1 LTTRAVD
8 PLATDLIRHAFRPKR
23 QRPLRG
29 IGAEVEIIPVH
40 AETGAVCRLESETGL
55 SSLAFLREYGAARDW
70 VETRQSSGVWM
81 FRLPDGGTLTP
92 EPGGQ
97 LEYSSPRCRSTTELV
112 PRMANAMQPLV
123 RAASDAGITMLS
135 TGIDPL
141 NELAQVPLQLLAA
154 RYQKM
159 TAYFEARGGAGVRM
173 MRQTAALQVN
183 LDFLDEPM
191 LQWTVLNASAPYVT
205 AIFANSPI
213 YRGLPTGC
221 QSYRAETWR
230 NTDQS
235 RTGLMAQSADP
246 VGEYL
251 QFALNA
257 PAMLLPLDG
266 GAYRP
271 FSWWWAEG
279 GASLDDWHAHLTT
292 LFPEVRPR
300 GYLECRSVDALPP
313 EWYAVPICLLAGM
326 VYDHVSLHAAADL
339 IGTPDPELLLRAGI
353 SGLAD
358 PDIADA
364 ASDLFA
370 IALEGCGRFGPEFV
384 AGRDVE
390 VARAFYERYTRQGR
404 APADE
409 ALDQLIVP
417 LPAS

>member
-1 LTTRAVD
+1 MTTRATD
-8 PLATDLIRHAFRPKR
+8 PLAVDLERHAFHPKL

-29 IGAEVEIIPVH
+29 IGAEVEVIPVD
-40 AETGAVCRLESETGL
+40 AESGAVCRFESESGR
-55 SSLAFLREYGAARDW
+55 SSLAFLRDFGASRDW
-70 VETRQSSGVWM
+70 VETRHSSGAWM

-97 LEYSSPRCRSTTELV
+97 LEYSSPRCRSITELM
-112 PRMANAMQPLV
+112 PRMASAMQPLV
-123 RAASDAGITMLS
+123 RAASDAGITMLP

-141 NELAQVPLQLLAA
+141 NDLAQVPLQLSAP
-154 RYQKM
+154 RYRKM
-159 TAYFEARGGAGVRM
+159 TAYFEARGGTGVRM
-173 MRQTAALQVN
+173 MRQTAAIQVN
-183 LDFLDEPM
+183 LDFLEEPT
-191 LQWTVLNASAPYVT
+191 LRWTVLNALAPYLT

-230 NTDQS
+230 NTDRS
-235 RTGLMAQSADP
+235 RTGLLAQSADP

-271 FSWWWAEG
+271 FSWWWTQG

-313 EWYAVPICLLAGM
+313 EWYAVPICFLAGI

-353 SGLAD
+353 DGLAD
-358 PDIADA
+358 PDIADV
-364 ASDLFA
+364 ASDLFT

-390 VARAFYERYTRQGR
+390 VTRAFFERYTRQGR
-404 APADE
+404 APADD
-409 ALDQLIVP
+409 ALDRLIAPVS
-417 LPAS
+417 AS